1 MGYNLYSQTFVKNES
16 PCRRISMD
24 ELLSIKAFAN
34 REAVPIMQ
42 DEGCDFIC
50 DYIKEHNCK
59 NILEIGTAIGY
70 SSIRFAKIADDIRV
84 TTIELDID
92 RHIKAVENF
101 KNCGLESRITAIHGD
116 ALTYPLEGLFDLI
129 FIDAAKAQYIKF
141 FEKYKANLAP
151 EGVIISDNLS
161 FHGMVD
167 DLSLTHNYSTKK
179 LVKKIQKYAEYLRT
193 NQEFET
199 TFYEVGDRIAVS
211 CRR

>member
-1 MGYNLYSQTFVKNES
+1 
-16 PCRRISMD
+16 
-24 ELLSIKAFAN
+24 
-34 REAVPIMQ
+34 MQ

-70 SSIRFAKIADDIRV
+70 SSIRFAGLVPDIKV

-92 RHIKAVENF
+92 RHLKAVENF
-101 KNCGLESRITAIHGD
+101 KAAGLSDRITAIHAD
-116 ALTYPLEGLFDLI
+116 ALTCPLEGEYDLI

-141 FEKYKANLAP
+141 FEKYKTNLAP
-151 EGVIISDNLS
+151 AGVIISDNLS

-211 CRR
+211 RRR

>member
-1 MGYNLYSQTFVKNES
+1 
-16 PCRRISMD
+16 MD
-24 ELLSIKAFAN
+24 NLLSIKAYAS

-50 DYIKEHNCK
+50 NYIKEHSCK

-70 SSIRFAKIADDIRV
+70 SSIRFAGLAPDIKV

-92 RHIKAVENF
+92 RHLKAVENF
-101 KNCGLESRITAIHGD
+101 KAAGLSDRITAIHGD
-116 ALTYPLEGLFDLI
+116 ALTYPPEGEYDLI

-151 EGVIISDNLS
+151 GGVIISDNLS

-179 LVKKIQKYAEYLRT
+179 LVKKIQKYAEFLRT
-193 NQEFET
+193 NQEFES
-199 TFYEVGDRIAVS
+199 TFYEIGDRIAVS
-211 CRR
+211 KRKQNS